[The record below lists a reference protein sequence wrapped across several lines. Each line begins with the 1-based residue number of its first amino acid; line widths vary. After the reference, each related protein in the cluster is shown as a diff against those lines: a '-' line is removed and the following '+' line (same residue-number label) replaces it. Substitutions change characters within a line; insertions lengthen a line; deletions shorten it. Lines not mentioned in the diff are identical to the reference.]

1 MADTIK
7 PTAKAA
13 VTRLR
18 DLGLHPVLLTGDNE
32 RAARAVADQVGIDDV
47 IAGVDPVGKLAA
59 IKRLQASRRTVA
71 MVGDGVNDAAALAQA
86 DLGLA
91 MGTGTDA
98 AIEAADLTLVG
109 GDPRAVADAITLSR
123 KTLATIKGNL
133 GWAFGYN
140 AAALPLAASGLLNPV
155 IAAAAMAFSSVFV
168 VTNSLRLRRFNQ
180 IRLIPNERAESARAP
195 PECRAPETV
204 HNGDVSFP
212 GKRAIVEDERRPEG
226 ASMKTKAAVV
236 YEPGKPIEIEELDLD
251 GPRDGEV
258 LIRYTYAGLCHSDVH
273 VQHGD
278 LEARLPMVL
287 GHEGAGIVEEVGPGV
302 TRVAPGDHV
311 VCSFIPNCGIC
322 RYCATGRQSICDM
335 GATILEGYLPGERF
349 PISGPRGQYGA
360 MCMLGTFSQYGVI
373 HQNSAVK
380 VDDDLPL
387 DKAVLVGCGVPTG
400 FGSAVN
406 TAKVR
411 AGDTV
416 AVYGVGGIGIN
427 AVQGARY
434 AGAKYVVAIDPLEN
448 KRAKALE
455 LGATHAFA
463 TAAEAQDV
471 ITSLTRGQGADS
483 AIITVGLVDADVVT
497 AAFTA
502 VGKGGIVV
510 ITGLNKLFAPT
521 IQLPG
526 TILTLFRKSVVG
538 SLFGDCNPTTDIP
551 RILGLYQSGDIKLD
565 EIITRT
571 YTLDEVNEGYD
582 DLLNGKNVR
591 GIIVHEH

>member
-1 MADTIK
+1 
-7 PTAKAA
+7 
-13 VTRLR
+13 
-18 DLGLHPVLLTGDNE
+18 
-32 RAARAVADQVGIDDV
+32 
-47 IAGVDPVGKLAA
+47 
-59 IKRLQASRRTVA
+59 
-71 MVGDGVNDAAALAQA
+71 
-86 DLGLA
+86 
-91 MGTGTDA
+91 
-98 AIEAADLTLVG
+98 
-109 GDPRAVADAITLSR
+109 
-123 KTLATIKGNL
+123 
-133 GWAFGYN
+133 
-140 AAALPLAASGLLNPV
+140 
-155 IAAAAMAFSSVFV
+155 
-168 VTNSLRLRRFNQ
+168 
-180 IRLIPNERAESARAP
+180 
-195 PECRAPETV
+195 
-204 HNGDVSFP
+204 
-212 GKRAIVEDERRPEG
+212 
-226 ASMKTKAAVV
+226 MKTKAAVV

-251 GPRDGEV
+251 GPRDGEL
-258 LIRYTYAGLCHSDVH
+258 LIRYTYAGLCHSGVH
-273 VQHGD
+273 IQHGD

-380 VDDDLPL
+380 IDDDLPL

-400 FGSAVN
+400 FGSVVN

-416 AVYGVGGIGIN
+416 AIYGVGGIGIN
-427 AVQGARY
+427 SVQAARY

-448 KRAKALE
+448 KREKALE

-483 AIITVGLVDADVVT
+483 AIITVGLVDAEVV
-497 AAFTA
+497 ASAFTA

-510 ITGLNKLFAPT
+510 ITGLNKLMAPT

-551 RILGLYQSGDIKLD
+551 RILGLYKSGDIKLD
-565 EIITRT
+565 ELITRT

-582 DLLNGKNVR
+582 DLLNGKNIR